1 MSTISRR
8 EALTS
13 LALAPL
19 AGHVAGRA
27 ASAGAFE
34 SQRQPGP
41 PAAMDPGRQHPI
53 GLVSRHVQWTPME
66 DAIAVAK
73 EAGFDEI
80 EWNVRAGGHVEPAR
94 VAQDLP
100 KAVELTKKAGL
111 AVRMVTTSIQ
121 DANSPNVQAILE
133 TMSGLGIPCYRGGQY
148 FRFDY
153 AKPLWPQLEALKPRM
168 AGLAALNAKYGTQ
181 VAYHTHSAPGN
192 IGGNIWDFWEVIKGF
207 DPKQVGLNYDIGHAV
222 ARGGASG
229 WIDGA
234 LISATHIVAL
244 AIKDTRWSKGPRGWR
259 AEFVPV
265 GEGMVDLPRLAGVLD
280 QAKFTGPVNIHYE
293 HNGML
298 GEDLGKWTIPMP
310 RDRYVALLKADLD
323 AVRAGLRAAP
333 AATRQG

>member
-1 MSTISRR
+1 MSTVTRR

-19 AGHVAGRA
+19 AGHVAARAAVA
-27 ASAGAFE
+27 ASADA
-34 SQRQPGP
+34 QPQPGA
-41 PAAMDPGRQHPI
+41 PAASGPGRQHPI
-53 GLVSRHVQWTPME
+53 GLVSRHVQWTSLD
-66 DAIAVAK
+66 DAVAVAK

-80 EWNVRAGGHVEPAR
+80 EWNVRTGGHVDPAR
-94 VAQDLP
+94 VAQELP
-100 KAVELTKKAGL
+100 RAVEATKKAGL
-111 AVRMVTTSIQ
+111 AVRMITTSIQ
-121 DANSPNVQAILE
+121 DANSPHVQAILE
-133 TMSGLGIPCYRGGQY
+133 TAAGLGITCYRGGQY

-168 AGLAALNAKYGTQ
+168 VGLAALNAKYGTQ

-222 ARGGASG
+222 ARGGAG

-234 LISATHIVAL
+234 LVSATHIVAL

-280 QAKFTGPVNIHYE
+280 QARFTGPVNIHYE

-298 GEDLGKWTIPMP
+298 GDDLSKWTIPMP
-310 RDRYVALLKADLD
+310 RDRYLALLKADLD
-323 AVRAGLRAAP
+323 AVRTGLRAAP
-333 AATRQG
+333 AAPRQA